1 MDRGAWWATVNEVAE
16 SVTTEHTYMTDTV
29 RCHNKKGR
37 YYTRSDR
44 QCQQRNGNYKKKYMA
59 IEE

>member
-1 MDRGAWWATVNEVAE
+1 MLNSYCVATMINV
-16 SVTTEHTYMTDTV
+16 HTHMIDTV

-44 QCQQRNGNYKKKYMA
+44 QCQQRNGNYKEKNMA
-59 IEE
+59 MEE